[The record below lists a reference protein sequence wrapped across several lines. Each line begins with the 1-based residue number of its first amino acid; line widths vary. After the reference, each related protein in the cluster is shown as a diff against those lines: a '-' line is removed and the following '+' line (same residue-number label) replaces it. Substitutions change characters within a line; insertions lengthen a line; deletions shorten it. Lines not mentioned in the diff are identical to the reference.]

1 MSTASVA
8 VLEKSVPQTIG
19 ALWFFFTGYRSSSVQ
34 EFLTGNK
41 TCSDLLMTES
51 SCGPSTKQ
59 TVAISGNLKARCGLE
74 NKEMIYQQLMF
85 V

>member
-19 ALWFFFTGYRSSSVQ
+19 ASSFFFTAYRSSSVQ

-41 TCSDLLMTES
+41 TWYDLLITDPS
-51 SCGPSTKQ
+51 RGPSTKQ
-59 TVAISGNLKARCGLE
+59 TVRISGNVKTRCRLK
-74 NKEMIYQQLMF
+74 NKEIF
-85 V
+85 ISN